1 MYKFTAKDVLEEVVR
16 LGRERPDFVYNDQ
29 PERKDYLEGMISVYL
44 GCSYTSAVLG
54 SDEGEG
60 CIVGQALMNLGVPE
74 EALKGVESNVTYL
87 LGKLLPGESYRYSYG
102 ELVTPRIVRALGD
115 IQSNQDCGMSWGE
128 AVEKGLASVDI
139 RL

>member
-1 MYKFTAKDVLEEVVR
+1 MYKFTAEDVLKEVVR

-29 PERKDYLEGMISVYL
+29 PERKAYLEDKQSSSL

-74 EALKGVESNVTYL
+74 ESLEGVATNVVAVL
-87 LGKLLPGESYRYSYG
+87 EDLLPGEPFRYTFG
-102 ELVTPRIVRALGD
+102 EVAIPKIVRALEC
-115 IQSNQDCGMSWGE
+115 IQINQDSGLPWGE
-128 AVEKGLASVDI
+128 AVEEGLASVGM

>member
-1 MYKFTAKDVLEEVVR
+1 MYKFTAKDVLKEVVR
-16 LGRERPDFVYNDQ
+16 LGRERPDFNYNDQ
-29 PERKDYLEGMISVYL
+29 PERKDYLEDKQGVSL

-74 EALKGVESNVTYL
+74 EELKDVSTNVSDVL
-87 LGKLLPGESYRYSYG
+87 ENLLPGESYRFSYG
-102 ELVTPRIVRALGD
+102 ELVTPRIVRALSY
-115 IQSNQDCGMSWGE
+115 IQMNQDSDMSWGE
-128 AVEKGLASVDI
+128 AVEEGLASAGM

>member
-1 MYKFTAKDVLEEVVR
+1 MYKFTEKDVLNEVVR

-29 PERKDYLEGMISVYL
+29 PERKAYLENKQGSSL

-54 SDEGEG
+54 SDKGEG

-74 EALKGVESNVTYL
+74 EALKDVATNVDCL
-87 LGKLLPGESYRYSYG
+87 LGKLLPGESSGYSYG
-102 ELVTPRIVRALGD
+102 ELTTPRIVRALCH
-115 IQSNQDCGMSWGE
+115 IQINQDSDMSWGE
-128 AVEKGLASVDI
+128 AVEKGLASADM